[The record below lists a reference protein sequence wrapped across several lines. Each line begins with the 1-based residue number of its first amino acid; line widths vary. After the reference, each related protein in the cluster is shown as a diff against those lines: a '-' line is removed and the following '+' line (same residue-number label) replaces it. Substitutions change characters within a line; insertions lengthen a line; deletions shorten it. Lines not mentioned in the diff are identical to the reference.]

1 MLLLY
6 TFYKKTFAMKT
17 LLFILALFVST
28 NAMAQTD
35 KSANPNAVLHIWQ
48 TETKDGTMQIL
59 KDDTSYYGK
68 MLYGKDLVE
77 ADGKTYKKD
86 IHNPNPALRSR
97 PLKEYTLISGL
108 TYKDGKWTGGK
119 LYYYVDGNSYDV
131 NLEIKDSVLYM
142 RVFKGMTMFGK
153 TVKWTLVK

>member
-1 MLLLY
+1 
-6 TFYKKTFAMKT
+6 MKT
-17 LLFILALFVST
+17 LFLILALFT
-28 NAMAQTD
+28 FTKANAQND
-35 KSANPNAVLHIWQ
+35 KGANAVLHVWQ
-48 TETKDGTMQIL
+48 TEAKDGTMQIL
-59 KDDTSYYGK
+59 KNDTSYFGK

-119 LYYYVDGNSYDV
+119 LYYYVDGSSYDV
-131 NLEIKDSVLYM
+131 NLEVKDSILYM
-142 RVFKGMTMFGK
+142 RVFKGVTMFGK